1 MSADEATLPLVDGW
15 SRLYPDDNP
24 TAYYYHH
31 ESTGKTVWEY
41 HVTLQDI
48 PKGWGIY
55 SDTSGSTYYVQEGTN
70 KTVWTLQ
77 ETLLE
82 VSASDTETTNKIED
96 EDQIHV
102 FNNEDVAPKSTKLAT
117 APRAASSTR
126 AARVR
131 RLSQLGMKSTAAALP
146 QKIPLPA
153 SPPPPSAP
161 SAAPSATSSVA
172 PSTAPPPSVPAST
185 GASGKS
191 SNTRAARVRRL
202 SQRGVKKPAASQPPR
217 KVPPPVAPLPP
228 TNNQIPPPRTP
239 RDPPPSNQH
248 KDLRRHSLSVSMQDV
263 TQNKPHKPSIEQRVA
278 PRPRH
283 RASTTAIVEPKDHS
297 LTKKNSSVFHRLRSK
312 TTGSNGRRSS
322 VASSDKPARG
332 PGIRRLSQTRVL
344 VAVPGLSEFEH
355 KPLRIEVV
363 SWNVGNKQPDEK
375 ELEKLV
381 CPWRYS
387 GEANASQP
395 DVIVVGTQE
404 CKYKQD
410 KNTLDA
416 KSLHKKIEN
425 KKIQEHKT
433 EGSSDAAAVAA
444 AVAAAE
450 IDSGHSHW
458 VNMLTMV
465 VGTDYHIVSKEHLL
479 EMRLVVFAK
488 SNVLNKVTGVSHKHK
503 ATGIAHVYGNKGGL
517 VSAIRFGGT
526 GFSGVVLVVVLN
538 CFVRFNVLI

>member
-1 MSADEATLPLVDGW
+1 M
-15 SRLYPDDNP
+15 
-24 TAYYYHH
+24 
-31 ESTGKTVWEY
+31 
-41 HVTLQDI
+41 
-48 PKGWGIY
+48 
-55 SDTSGSTYYVQEGTN
+55 
-70 KTVWTLQ
+70 
-77 ETLLE
+77 
-82 VSASDTETTNKIED
+82 
-96 EDQIHV
+96 
-102 FNNEDVAPKSTKLAT
+102 
-117 APRAASSTR
+117 
-126 AARVR
+126 
-131 RLSQLGMKSTAAALP
+131 
-146 QKIPLPA
+146 
-153 SPPPPSAP
+153 
-161 SAAPSATSSVA
+161 
-172 PSTAPPPSVPAST
+172 
-185 GASGKS
+185 
-191 SNTRAARVRRL
+191 
-202 SQRGVKKPAASQPPR
+202 
-217 KVPPPVAPLPP
+217 
-228 TNNQIPPPRTP
+228 
-239 RDPPPSNQH
+239 
-248 KDLRRHSLSVSMQDV
+248 
-263 TQNKPHKPSIEQRVA
+263 
-278 PRPRH
+278 
-283 RASTTAIVEPKDHS
+283 
-297 LTKKNSSVFHRLRSK
+297 
-312 TTGSNGRRSS
+312 
-322 VASSDKPARG
+322 
-332 PGIRRLSQTRVL
+332 
-344 VAVPGLSEFEH
+344 AVPGLSEFEH

-526 GFSGVVLVVVLN
+526 GFSGVVLVVVLLYVSM
-538 CFVRFNVLI
+538 FSFDFLFTVGVLATFFFPHRYSSRFNHFFCVLSFSSPFETFAASSFRCSGCTETCKSGQPPTGHYRTIQSCHMVG